1 MLTLAVLHA
10 AGENILGV
18 EVPREVFIY
27 SKEDDLIEGNLNG
40 LSKFGRDIDVLVKQG
55 NREVWHEQKSWKGR
69 DATSQIAYKIN
80 PWAWGSGVGSKKRDK
95 DAEFSL
101 KSQGSYAHRQFVVDH
116 IAKELGA
123 LNKKTIITEGVAT
136 PPVIGVSDFKW
147 SFLKFKRKLRGTIR
161 GRNPSQKVLDES
173 FEKLPTG
180 VNKGVLS
187 GHTGR
192 SKTLKVSNI
201 SLGALGTLLSKFE
214 SEFAAEIMVG
224 LDEIEIE
231 LD

>member
-1 MLTLAVLHA
+1 MQ
-10 AGENILGV
+10 
-18 EVPREVFIY
+18 Y
-27 SKEDDLIEGNLNG
+27 SWDGCPYMYN
-40 LSKFGRDIDVLVKQG
+40 
-55 NREVWHEQKSWKGR
+55 
-69 DATSQIAYKIN
+69 
-80 PWAWGSGVGSKKRDK
+80 
-95 DAEFSL
+95 
-101 KSQGSYAHRQFVVDH
+101 AHRQFVVDH

-123 LNKKTIITEGVAT
+123 LPHGLDVDSVV
-136 PPVIGVSDFKW
+136 PSDVINVNDFKW
-147 SFLKFKRKLRGTIR
+147 SFLKFKRKLRGTIQ

-180 VNKGVLS
+180 VNKDILS

-192 SKTLKVSNI
+192 SKTLEISNI